1 MNAPAYHLPRMALI
15 LGIVIVFLLLLNVG
29 VTVYFSYFSQN
40 PSKQRYSPTGPVQ
53 NMIENITFQFNS
65 KNDEHKVLL
74 KLLDTQ
80 QEGDFFK
87 ANYFVVSSFGS
98 ASASLE
104 QLHAVLDPVNQFE
117 MRLQSNSNTRISVCE
132 QGQQKCRIMS
142 KHKISGKPVAAQVQ
156 LFAQQLKIR
165 VEETFGSLK
174 EGIYESDP
182 LLLRFD

>member
-1 MNAPAYHLPRMALI
+1 MNAPTYHPPRMVLI

-29 VTVYFSYFSQN
+29 VTVYFSQN
-40 PSKQRYSPTGPVQ
+40 PSKQRYSSPTGPVQ
-53 NMIENITFQFNS
+53 NMIESITFQFNS
-65 KNDEHKVLL
+65 KNDERKVPL

-87 ANYFVVSSFGS
+87 ANYYVVSSFGS
-98 ASASLE
+98 ASASLA
-104 QLHAVLDPVNQFE
+104 QLHAVLDPVKQFE
-117 MRLQSNSNTRISVCE
+117 MRLQSNNETRISVCE

-142 KHKISGKPVAAQVQ
+142 RHKLSGKLVAAQAQ
-156 LFAQQLKIR
+156 LIAQQLKIR